1 MLLLASGQAARDPLP
16 QVPPFRAPLDRTR
29 VTQLGGQHAPETV
42 DPHLVTGIAEAGTE
56 EEPGQVQ
63 PARLVLRRPA
73 ARGLERP
80 ERVPQR
86 ADGAERPRIPAGIE
100 RHFETTGERHRI
112 VRTFEGR
119 AQQGRRRLDPARV
132 DDHRRVRGWRRLGA
146 GNGVA
151 QPEFEPPAVLG
162 LTRATPEL
170 ERADLG
176 QTNLEVHGQHAIG
189 ELPAEADDRPQR
201 RQRRE
206 SGRIDDVASVLAA
219 PIGRRV
225 ERERDGPIGHE
236 LELPVGDLDGLAL
249 LHAARHDAQRGR
261 RRAAEPDVVR
271 ARRAAADADAEAAPD
286 QAEVRRAARD
296 SELERLR
303 LELRRLPVAGRGM
316 PGADDCAEPLAH
328 HMWLERA
335 AVEEDRIGPRER
347 QLRLP
352 RRLALPAEKLRDV
365 PRDLRLGGERQAPLA
380 RREVRGRPRPRGGG
394 DGREEAVEHDRLH
407 LGARERRREG
417 AADDTGPASRHRDP
431 RLDERRV
438 GQELLLGGA
447 TAADERVKPRRVEGA
462 AGADARLDRAR
473 ERDVH
478 VVPAEEQVLSHRH
491 AFESELAAA
500 RARRDQRQVGGAAA
514 DVDHED
520 ERMRRH
526 AGTPVRLVAHE
537 PGVERGL
544 WLFEEDDVG
553 KAGVARRRERQ
564 LARHLVERGG
574 HREHHVLR
582 GERLG
587 EARVP
592 CLAQV
597 AEDAGRG
604 VDGRDARH
612 ALGRAP
618 GEDRRRPV
626 DPAVAEPRLGRGDE
640 PSGHSPA
647 LLARQEADAEVAA
660 RGPRKIEA
668 LRRQIVRSR
677 QIDER
682 RQRRA
687 GRSLAGCQDLR
698 HVENA
703 DRSSRPGVDPR
714 ARRVRRAKVDADDEA
729 GRRHA
734 ATRSPPPRAR
744 RRARPVRGAR
754 ATSRSS
760 RAIRRGATRRETAVR
775 R

>member
-1 MLLLASGQAARDPLP
+1 MPRPDHLAQ
-16 QVPPFRAPLDRTR
+16 
-29 VTQLGGQHAPETV
+29 
-42 DPHLVTGIAEAGTE
+42 
-56 EEPGQVQ
+56 
-63 PARLVLRRPA
+63 
-73 ARGLERP
+73 
-80 ERVPQR
+80 
-86 ADGAERPRIPAGIE
+86 
-100 RHFETTGERHRI
+100 
-112 VRTFEGR
+112 
-119 AQQGRRRLDPARV
+119 
-132 DDHRRVRGWRRLGA
+132 
-146 GNGVA
+146 
-151 QPEFEPPAVLG
+151 
-162 LTRATPEL
+162 
-170 ERADLG
+170 
-176 QTNLEVHGQHAIG
+176 
-189 ELPAEADDRPQR
+189 
-201 RQRRE
+201 
-206 SGRIDDVASVLAA
+206 
-219 PIGRRV
+219 
-225 ERERDGPIGHE
+225 
-236 LELPVGDLDGLAL
+236 
-249 LHAARHDAQRGR
+249 
-261 RRAAEPDVVR
+261 
-271 ARRAAADADAEAAPD
+271 
-286 QAEVRRAARD
+286 
-296 SELERLR
+296 
-303 LELRRLPVAGRGM
+303 
-316 PGADDCAEPLAH
+316 PLAH
-328 HMWLERA
+328 DPRLERA
-335 AVEEDRIGPRER
+335 AVEQDRVGPRER
-347 QLRLP
+347 QVGLAGGPALPGEELGHVASDFGLGSEGEAPFARREAGRLP
-352 RRLALPAEKLRDV
+352 RPGF
-365 PRDLRLGGERQAPLA
+365 PT
-380 RREVRGRPRPRGGG
+380 
-394 DGREEAVEHDRLH
+394 DGRKEAVEHDRFDLA
-407 LGARERRREG
+407 ARERRGER
-417 AADDTGPASRHRDP
+417 AADNTRPPPGHRDA
-431 RLDERRV
+431 DVGERRIA
-438 GQELLLGGA
+438 QQLLLGGPA
-447 TAADERVKPRRVEGA
+447 AADQGLKARRVERPPRA
-462 AGADARLDRAR
+462 RPRLDRTG
-473 ERDVH
+473 ERNVH
-478 VVPAEEQVLSHRH
+478 VVAAEQEVLAHCD
-491 AFESELAAA
+491 ALEPQLAAA
-500 RARRDQRQVGGAAA
+500 RPRRDQRQVGRAAA

-526 AGTPVRLVAHE
+526 ARPPLLLVRHE
-537 PGVERGL
+537 PGVEGGL
-544 WLFEEDDVG
+544 RLLEENDVRE
-553 KAGVARRRERQ
+553 ARLARRGERQ

-626 DPAVAEPRLGRGDE
+626 DPAMAEPRLGRGDE
-640 PSGHSPA
+640 PSGHASA

-687 GRSLAGCQDLR
+687 GRRLAGCHDLR

-703 DRSSRPGVDPR
+703 DRSSRPGIDPR